1 MSLKVK
7 FGHAL
12 IMCEPNKK
20 DIQIGKIVSFN
31 DSDAFGTLPNS
42 FFIRGF
48 KKLAELD
55 DLAKSSSFLLGFDP
69 AKDYNKEIIK
79 FHGWLSSNPGKV
91 ASVTFDK
98 YESLAVL
105 LPAVYDDESQLKSV
119 SYQKGFV
126 CKVLENKNPNVTVSS
141 SSSEPSFP
149 LPSYQ
154 SSSFSFPLPSRQSS
168 TDSMDDQSK
177 LPSYPYTSPV
187 IPLPVPSSSTSA
199 SLVVHSS
206 LTSNT
211 AEDHYNK
218 LKRKKETRHLS
229 QLFHMRNLNNFVKA
243 ELIEE
248 GALLAQRSLLSYG
261 KSVVTTGKE
270 KGISVL
276 DLACGKGGDMN
287 KWLHNTV
294 GLKSYTG
301 VDIAENSLK
310 EFVERLENR
319 SNEDKIKV
327 IKLIVANLNHDSLS
341 SSELLTHQWLSF
353 SKGRGDLSY
362 RSDWKRVFPLEK
374 EKDSFDII
382 SCQFAMH
389 YMFENKQS
397 CSHFF
402 HEISNHLNEKGYFIA
417 TTIDYRILFH
427 YLIKAKY
434 GSKSSKMSSFQN
446 DASFSS
452 FSSWPANDTSY
463 DSIPCLKSVEL
474 TKNDGYKYIGIQL
487 WNDSHTKL
495 LLQINFREDV
505 IDRLLKKQSSLKNGK
520 KRKYQND
527 KDEGN
532 DENGKSHKDEEE
544 VDEEEDYFG
553 IKYTFSLLDNEDE
566 AAVDAPE
573 YVVPLSTSFYR
584 LLSDYSLNI
593 YKIQNFHE
601 FVSEKFN
608 NDTSRER
615 YSFCVFSVFVRY
627 LMFFD
632 CLMS

>member
-7 FGHAL
+7 FGHAVM
-12 IMCEPNKK
+12 MCEPNKK
-20 DIQIGKIVSFN
+20 DIQIGKVVSFN
-31 DSDAFGTLPNS
+31 DSDPFGTLPNT

-48 KKLAELD
+48 KKLNELG
-55 DLAKSSSFLLGFDP
+55 DLANASSFLLGFDP
-69 AKDYNKEIIK
+69 IKDYNKEIIK
-79 FHGWLSSNPGKV
+79 FHGWLFSNPGKCANV
-91 ASVTFDK
+91 VFDK
-98 YESLAVL
+98 YESTAVL
-105 LPAVYDDESQLKSV
+105 VPALYDDESQLKSV

-126 CKVLENKNPNVTVSS
+126 CKVLVNKNPNVTVSS
-141 SSSEPSFP
+141 SSSSFS
-149 LPSYQ
+149 LPAYQ
-154 SSSFSFPLPSRQSS
+154 SSSFSFPSRQSS
-168 TDSMDDQSK
+168 TDSMDDQFK
-177 LPSYPYTSPV
+177 LPSYSYVSPV
-187 IPLPVPSSSTSA
+187 IALPTPSLSTSPA
-199 SLVVHSS
+199 SSVTVPSS
-206 LTSNT
+206 LTSNA

-248 GALLAQRSLLSYG
+248 GALLAQRSSLSQG
-261 KSVVTTGKE
+261 KSVIVGKE

-287 KWLHNTV
+287 KWFNTSV

-319 SNEDKIKV
+319 SNDDKLKV
-327 IKLIVANLNHDSLS
+327 IKLIVANLNTDSLS

-362 RSDWKRVFPLEK
+362 RSDWKRVIPLNQEKEK
-374 EKDSFDII
+374 EKDTFDII

-389 YMFENKQS
+389 YMFENKHS

-402 HEISNHLNEKGYFIA
+402 HEISNVLKEKGYFIA
-417 TTIDYRILFH
+417 TTIDYRILLH
-427 YLIKAKY
+427 CLIKAKY
-434 GSKSSKMSSFQN
+434 GSKTSKMPSFNNDSS
-446 DASFSS
+446 S
-452 FSSWPANDTSY
+452 SSWPSNNTTY
-463 DSIPCLKSVEL
+463 DAIPCLKSVEVM
-474 TKNDGYKYIGIQL
+474 KNDGFKYIGIQL

-505 IDRLLKKQSSLKNGK
+505 VDRLLKKQSTLKNGK
-520 KRKYQND
+520 KRKYHSEE
-527 KDEGN
+527 KE
-532 DENGKSHKDEEE
+532 ENGKSHDDDE
-544 VDEEEDYFG
+544 EEEDYFG

-573 YVVPLSTSFYR
+573 YIVPLSTSFYR

-608 NDTSRER
+608 NDVSRER
-615 YSFCVFSVFVRY
+615 
-627 LMFFD
+627 
-632 CLMS
+632 